1 MRISKSLWP
10 GFSPYGVVTYR
21 GIPLYRCQAWALELV
36 DHAGVT
42 PRIISGIRDDA
53 VIAAHNR
60 QFGTNLHGQQYLV
73 NLAASGRGN
82 PANPVNQTS
91 HCDFSD
97 GSTIYGHYAPKYG
110 RLPKVVNGIDALDN
124 ATAGRIV
131 AKLNQLGFPASLPYS
146 SGSEL
151 HHFSLT
157 PNHVNDYVKRLRRKY
172 LKLWVARHRKR
183 RKK

>member
-10 GFSPYGVVTYR
+10 GYRAYGVVTYR

-36 DHAGVT
+36 DHAGVE
-42 PRIISGIRDDA
+42 PVIISGIRDDKW
-53 VIAAHNR
+53 INQHNK

-73 NLAASGRGN
+73 NLWRAGRGN
-82 PANPVNQTS
+82 PANSPQTTS

-97 GSTIYGHYAPKYG
+97 GSAVYGRYAPAG
-110 RLPKVVNGIDALDN
+110 HRLPKIVNGIDAVDN
-124 ATAGRIV
+124 LTAARIV
-131 AKLNQLGFPASLPYS
+131 NKLKDLGFPASLPYD

-157 PNHVNDYVKRLRRKY
+157 PHHIRDYIKRLRRTY
-172 LKLWVARHRKR
+172 LKLWVKRHRKR